1 MGKFYEALKRSGTF
15 KEEGGANKAPSR
27 LVVQAPAEGLAQQQS
42 DVTPSRRPVHRTLN
56 QPGTVD
62 PRLVALLDP
71 SSAAAESFKMLR
83 TKLLVASRERPLRA
97 IMITSAEPLDG
108 KTLVSANLAV
118 SIAQGINEYVMLV
131 DCDLRAPSIH
141 RMFDI
146 RTSLGIQ
153 EYLKEGTSLAPFL
166 TKTSLKK
173 LTLLPGSK
181 PCTTPSELLC
191 SQKMRLLVDE
201 LRSRYDDRFIIFDSP
216 PGQFTAETAFLARLM
231 DAVILVARHGKTPR
245 HLITETIGNIGRD
258 RIFGIVFNASHERQK
273 DYRYYYRYYRGKGK

>member
-15 KEEGGANKAPSR
+15 KEEDGAKAPSR
-27 LVVQAPAEGLAQQQS
+27 LVVQPPAEGPVQQPS
-42 DVTPSRRPVHRTLN
+42 DVTPSRRPAQRTPT
-56 QPGTVD
+56 QPGPVD

-71 SSAAAESFKMLR
+71 SSPAAESFKMLR
-83 TKLLVASRERPLRA
+83 TKLLVASRERPLKA
-97 IMITSAEPLDG
+97 VMITSAEPLDG

-118 SIAQGINEYVMLV
+118 SIAQGINEYVMLA

-141 RMFDI
+141 RMFGLK
-146 RTSLGIQ
+146 TSLGIQ

-166 TKTSLKK
+166 SKTSLKK
-173 LTLLPGSK
+173 LTLLPGST

-191 SQKMRLLVDE
+191 SQKMRVLVDE

-231 DAVILVARHGKTPR
+231 DAVILVARYGKTPR
-245 HLITETIGNIGRD
+245 HLIEETIGNIGRD

-273 DYRYYYRYYRGKGK
+273 DYRYYYRYYRRHGK